1 MTTTTQTT
9 TLTVDQAQA
18 VTDAIPGPLVDAV
31 DVFAAAEKLGIE
43 VDPWAL
49 AETKIAVR
57 AEEYDL
63 DATVV
68 DEPFVVHSEGYREL
82 AELCDL
88 EAPADAVPYDAPGRS
103 AAREYFAH
111 ISVIATQGE
120 GLDLDEYWLDE
131 RFKTAFPED
140 LY

>member
-1 MTTTTQTT
+1 MTTTQTT
-9 TLTVDQAQA
+9 LTVEQAQA
-18 VTDAIPGPLVDAV
+18 VKDAIPGPLVDAV
-31 DVFAAAEKLGIE
+31 DVFAAAEQLGI
-43 VDPWAL
+43 VIDPWAL
-49 AETKIAVR
+49 AETKIAAW
-57 AEEYDL
+57 AEEYDRT

-88 EAPADAVPYDAPGRS
+88 EAPGDAVPYDVPGRS
-103 AAREYFAH
+103 EAREYFAH
-111 ISVIATQGE
+111 ISTFATQGE

-131 RFKTAFPED
+131 RFKVAFPED